1 MSHKTQPFFFQER
14 QSMPALTNTYTAVWR
29 KRDASL
35 EKEHF
40 LSIFCPKVGM
50 EYRNCVQPKT
60 RPPTDGP
67 NKCVTLDSS
76 VGRSPKYTRNP
87 FIYWFQDCRE
97 IKAHLMAVSHETF
110 RRGRNA
116 LVVFH
121 VFLPKK
127 WRLEELKDWMHKWIK
142 FPSMDQ
148 IENSH
153 SHVLV
158 IRGQLIVF
166 YQVTNLARTFS
177 YCNSSS
183 RRLSSLFQL

>member
-1 MSHKTQPFFFQER
+1 MTKISVPNNLDSEVFAFFAIHRKIRAQESKLKVYKFLVKSYRKGTRWKLVSHKTQPFFSQER

-40 LSIFCPKVGM
+40 LSIFCRKVRV

-67 NKCVTLDSS
+67 NKWVTLDS
-76 VGRSPKYTRNP
+76 VGRSQIHQKSFYR
-87 FIYWFQDCRE
+87 FQDCRE

-121 VFLPKK
+121 VFC
-127 WRLEELKDWMHKWIK
+127 LKSEGKL
-142 FPSMDQ
+142 
-148 IENSH
+148 H
-153 SHVLV
+153 S
-158 IRGQLIVF
+158 
-166 YQVTNLARTFS
+166 NLS
-177 YCNSSS
+177 KD
-183 RRLSSLFQL
+183 

>member
-1 MSHKTQPFFFQER
+1 MVKAGESQDSTLFFLQER

-76 VGRSPKYTRNP
+76 VGRSPKYTTNP

-97 IKAHLMAVSHETF
+97 IKARLMAVSHETF
-110 RRGRNA
+110 RHGRNA

-121 VFLPKK
+121 VFFAIKVKTSCTQIWAKIRRK
-127 WRLEELKDWMHKWIK
+127 WTK
-142 FPSMDQ
+142 FPS
-148 IENSH
+148 INGPHENSH

-166 YQVTNLARTFS
+166 HQVTNLARTF
-177 YCNSSS
+177 
-183 RRLSSLFQL
+183 LL